1 MKSFISVVL
10 LMFLAGQLIGQNCT
24 ISGTVNLNDLDRTSC
39 DGPNAA
45 FTPTTLVGIDSV
57 IITGTLTTDGSNQ
70 TAGTGYSLQINS
82 RGVMD
87 IQDNTAQF
95 AGKIK
100 KGANLDLNAKLFLP
114 SGAGVAVEARA
125 SLKTNGNSSDLLRIG
140 GNNIVIGNGR
150 CDEVDDPDTDPPYCG
165 GGSIIGPIGF
175 DENVINTE
183 GGLPIKLRNFMSIL
197 SDNTVRLKWQTI
209 SEENV
214 DYFSIERSEDG
225 DIFYEIGTVQGHGN
239 SNDPIDYSFVDENP
253 LFGTSFYRLNAIDYD
268 GTYEKFQTLS
278 VEFIPDD
285 LQVSIYPN
293 PGNSD
298 NMTLRLGSPSEAKL
312 KTISIIYT

>member
-1 MKSFISVVL
+1 M
-10 LMFLAGQLIGQNCT
+10 GGNG
-24 ISGTVNLNDLDRTSC
+24 ISG
-39 DGPNAA
+39 
-45 FTPTTLVGIDSV
+45 
-57 IITGTLTTDGSNQ
+57 
-70 TAGTGYSLQINS
+70 GTGAIFIAEGGAVDS
-82 RGVMD
+82 D
-87 IQDNTAQF
+87 IKNGLVTNTF
-95 AGKIK
+95 NTNRAGDEFC
-100 KGANLDLNAKLFLP
+100 GP
-114 SGAGVAVEARA
+114 SSICA
-125 SLKTNGNSSDLLRIG
+125 SLLAIVLGKFNASQQSNSVEL
-140 GNNIVIGNGR
+140 
-150 CDEVDDPDTDPPYCG
+150 E
-165 GGSIIGPIGF
+165 
-175 DENVINTE
+175 
-183 GGLPIKLRNFMSIL
+183 
-197 SDNTVRLKWQTI
+197 WQTI
-209 SEENV
+209 SEENF

-225 DIFYEIGTVQGHGN
+225 DIFYEISSVPGHGN